1 MKRFLLNTFVL
12 LMIPLFLLTSIACM
26 LLAVAALL
34 AGEWTYFL
42 LFFPSM
48 LLAASIT
55 GGFKAIHNMR
65 LVDVICR
72 N

>member
-1 MKRFLLNTFVL
+1 
-12 LMIPLFLLTSIACM
+12 
-26 LLAVAALL
+26 
-34 AGEWTYFL
+34 
-42 LFFPSM
+42 M